1 MLCACVF
8 NCSNSHMYVI
18 IGTEVSGVNPA
29 AVLHGLSLAILC
41 IFMVEVSVFVYV
53 CVRVC
58 AFVCVLCVWEGGGGG
73 TFYLCCMIF
82 PMVFLQNACIH
93 RRIICYNHWIG
104 GIMYVK

>member
-53 CVRVC
+53 CVCHCACVC
-58 AFVCVLCVWEGGGGG
+58 VCVCVLICDVYVYCVWG
-73 TFYLCCMIF
+73 THSI
-82 PMVFLQNACIH
+82 
-93 RRIICYNHWIG
+93 
-104 GIMYVK
+104 YVA